1 MRIAINARFAGLEQQ
16 EGYGRFT
23 RGLLHN
29 WDQFRPED
37 ELFFLYDRRPEHPLY
52 IPGARQQT
60 RGPMARHPLLWKIW
74 YDISL
79 PAMARKA
86 KADVLFSPDGFC
98 SLTTR
103 IPQVLAI
110 HDLAFLHFP
119 QGISRLYQ
127 FYYRHY
133 TPQFIR
139 KAAHI
144 ITVSD
149 YSKQDI
155 LRHYPE
161 ASGKI
166 SVIYNTADPDF
177 KPLEWEEKEKVK
189 EEWTNGHDFFLYAGA
204 IHPRKNLLNLLK
216 GFSWFKHRHKSGMKL
231 VLAGRIA
238 WGMEDFQELLA
249 RYKYRDDV
257 LLTGYVSD
265 QTLQQLMGAAY
276 ALVYPSFFEGFGRPI
291 LEAMQSSTPVI
302 CSETGALPEIAAD
315 AAVYVSPEDP
325 EAIGKAMGLLYKD
338 ENYRAQLIRNGR
350 NRAAFFNRDAG
361 SGKLAEILE
370 SVS

>member
-1 MRIAINARFAGLEQQ
+1 
-16 EGYGRFT
+16 
-23 RGLLHN
+23 
-29 WDQFRPED
+29 
-37 ELFFLYDRRPEHPLY
+37 
-52 IPGARQQT
+52 
-60 RGPMARHPLLWKIW
+60 
-74 YDISL
+74 
-79 PAMARKA
+79 MARKA

-238 WGMEDFQELLA
+238 WGMEDFQELLRWSIRLSLKDSADRFWKPCKAA
-249 RYKYRDDV
+249 RRSSAQKRVPYRK
-257 LLTGYVSD
+257 LRPTQPFTYHRKIPKPSGKQWASCIKMRITGPSSSGMAGTGQHFLTG
-265 QTLQQLMGAAY
+265 M
-276 ALVYPSFFEGFGRPI
+276 
-291 LEAMQSSTPVI
+291 
-302 CSETGALPEIAAD
+302 
-315 AAVYVSPEDP
+315 P
-325 EAIGKAMGLLYKD
+325 EAGNLRKSWNPYP
-338 ENYRAQLIRNGR
+338 
-350 NRAAFFNRDAG
+350 
-361 SGKLAEILE
+361 E
-370 SVS
+370 SRQIWGFKE